1 MNTFYS
7 SIGWYQIPIK
17 VDYTILE
24 NNTSFRLMY
33 LEDFIL
39 LKGDIERGYIWFKTP
54 DDLPYDIFFMADLM
68 KEYPSVIS
76 KEGDS
81 VEFSI
86 KLDKRIHKRTKT
98 HPNGIFHMN
107 GCGIQIK
114 QTKL

>member
-17 VDYTILE
+17 VDYTTYKNIS
-24 NNTSFRLMY
+24 SFCLIY

-39 LKGDIERGYIWFKTP
+39 SKGDIEKGYIWFKTP
-54 DDLPYDIFFMADLM
+54 DDLPYDIFFKGDLM

-81 VEFSI
+81 VEFTI

-98 HPNGIFHMN
+98 NPNGVFHMN
-107 GCGIQIK
+107 GYGIQIK